1 MNNTISDS
9 LKNLR
14 ESLTTWYMGLDDRTQ
29 YYFESAY
36 TQNRRAIANGLGGW
50 TVTDDEL
57 NHNSTLAALLAIDA
71 DGEPS
76 DVLPHIA
83 GAMAPVTEPANA
95 QANQDFKLVWVDI
108 NYGTATSGYQDAVEV
123 YDGSNNPVFQGI
135 VDLPA
140 LDQGSQTPVQIDVPG
155 LQAGTYSVRIVHNA
169 GGGFEAAYAIKSVG
183 LSSYTDG
190 ELTVSAAA
198 GN

>member
-1 MNNTISDS
+1 MNNAMSES
-9 LKNLR
+9 LRNLR
-14 ESLTTWYMGLDDRTQ
+14 NELTTWYMGLDDRTQ

-57 NHNSTLAALLAIDA
+57 SHNSTLAGLLGIDA
-71 DGEPS
+71 DGEAA
-76 DVLPHIA
+76 DVVPHIA

-108 NYGTATSGYQDAVEV
+108 NYGTATSGYEDAVEV
-123 YDGSNNPVFQGI
+123 YDSWNNPVFQGK

-140 LDQGSQTPVQIDVPG
+140 LDNGAQTPVQIDVPG
-155 LQAGTYSVRIVHNA
+155 LQAGTYSLRIVHNA
-169 GGGFEAAYAIKSVG
+169 GGGYEAAFALKNVG
-183 LSSYTDG
+183 LCSHTDAQ
-190 ELTVSAAA
+190 LTVAAAA
-198 GN
+198 GQ

>member
-14 ESLTTWYMGLDDRTQ
+14 DALTTWYMGLDDQTQ

-57 NHNSTLAALLAIDA
+57 SHNSTLAALLAIEA

-108 NYGTATSGYQDAVEV
+108 NYGTATSGYQDAGRSTTARTTRCSRASWTCPPSTRVRRRLSRSTFLV
-123 YDGSNNPVFQGI
+123 CRQAPTRCGS
-135 VDLPA
+135 
-140 LDQGSQTPVQIDVPG
+140 ST
-155 LQAGTYSVRIVHNA
+155 TR
-169 GGGFEAAYAIKSVG
+169 
-183 LSSYTDG
+183 
-190 ELTVSAAA
+190 AAA
-198 GN
+198 SKPPTRSRVSVWPRAQTAN